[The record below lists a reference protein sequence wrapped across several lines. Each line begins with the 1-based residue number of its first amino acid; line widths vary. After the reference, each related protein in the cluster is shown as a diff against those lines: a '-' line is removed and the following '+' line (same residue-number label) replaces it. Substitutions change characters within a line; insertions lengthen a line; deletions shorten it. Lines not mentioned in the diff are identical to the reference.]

1 MLMLQFVLQF
11 CQTDLFSSF
20 LIKFMDQAK
29 AKRDQGR
36 PQRSETEPGPHRG
49 RPNAARTRR
58 NPKGHRNMGRL
69 PSQAAYG
76 WSVRMGGPAPP
87 TQ

>member
-1 MLMLQFVLQF
+1 MLQFVLQF
-11 CQTDLFSSF
+11 GQTDLFSSF

-36 PQRSETEPGPHRG
+36 PQRSETKPGPPKRSADSKEPEG
-49 RPNAARTRR
+49 TRE
-58 NPKGHRNMGRL
+58 RNMGRF

-76 WSVRMGGPAPP
+76 WSVRMGGPAGV
-87 TQ
+87 